1 MSEQESPPELVRE
14 IQKLNTTLRKANS
27 FWRIFLVGIVRG
39 LGAAIGATLIA
50 ALALTVLWRF
60 VRTVGLEDVVRKAG
74 IAVPSVPEGAQGG
87 YDFEI
92 PPLGTQPRSE

>member
-1 MSEQESPPELVRE
+1 MPEQESSPDLVRE
-14 IQKLNTTLRKANS
+14 IQKMTAILRKANS
-27 FWRIFLVGIVRG
+27 FWRGFLLGMVRG

-50 ALALTVLWRF
+50 ALALAVLWRF
-60 VRTVGLEDVVRKAG
+60 VRTVGLEDVARKAG
-74 IAVPSVPEGAQGG
+74 IELPSIPKGAPGS